1 MRGKHVDVIIAFRE
15 LEEGR
20 WQSEEEPR
28 GYGSGWSNGEV
39 GRRFRDKIRTWEKI
53 NGEGENNMA

>member
-1 MRGKHVDVIIAFRE
+1 MFRA